1 MLMKSTKLNSRRQ
14 FSKRASSVPSVTQ
27 DSVSSKEVSF
37 EDDLQRNI
45 ENNLAKIQR
54 VAR

>member
-1 MLMKSTKLNSRRQ
+1 MKSFGKNSRRV

-27 DSVSSKEVSF
+27 DSINSNEVSF

>member
-1 MLMKSTKLNSRRQ
+1 MKSPGVLSKRQ

-27 DSVSSKEVSF
+27 DSESTQEVSM
-37 EDDLQRNI
+37 EEDLQRNI